1 MKKWIWVTALCLT
14 SFTSSGAAKHD
25 YPTLERVRFVFECM
39 ALHGGQTYENLYSC
53 SCMIDELAK
62 YLTLDEYVQ
71 YDAYERM
78 RSMMGERGGY
88 FRSSDASL
96 DVRKEF
102 RSAKLDAERQCFSD
116 ERIPKRKVPH

>member
-1 MKKWIWVTALCLT
+1 MKHWIWMATLFVA
-14 SFTSSGAAKHD
+14 SFNANSAEKND

-39 ALHGGQTYENLYSC
+39 ELHGGQTYENLYSC
-53 SCMIDELAK
+53 SCMIDQLAL
-62 YLTLDEYVQ
+62 YLTIDEYVQ

-96 DVRKEF
+96 DIRKEF